1 MGIHRPGC
9 HGITMLVFASFNV
22 LFRCRNVRKKMTSLF
37 EQMYAD
43 EINYEGT
50 GITSNNLIDMLLQ
63 NLY

>member
-1 MGIHRPGC
+1 MVLPLFVRA
-9 HGITMLVFASFNV
+9 LFNV